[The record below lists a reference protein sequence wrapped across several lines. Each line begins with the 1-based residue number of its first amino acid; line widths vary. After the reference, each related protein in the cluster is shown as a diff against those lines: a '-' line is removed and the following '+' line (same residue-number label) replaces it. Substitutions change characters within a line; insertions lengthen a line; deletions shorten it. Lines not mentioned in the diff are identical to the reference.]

1 LGTYTT
7 FDPFL
12 MEPMDP
18 KEAVEYLI
26 GIDPFQ
32 NLHEAI
38 LRKAMPGISSKIY
51 LKGSTILQQQDP
63 PPEHLWI
70 IKKGAV
76 KVYFKTGRESEIIT
90 DYRGEGDCFGF
101 LSLLHGEQS
110 NADIVAIT
118 DTSCLLMEKQTL
130 LELLKNHSDFA
141 ELFFLSILNNHL
153 DKPFRQKGKTPLI
166 YAGRDQLLFTT
177 PIGQLISRDIAGVSE
192 DISIREA
199 GEIMSR
205 KKTDYL
211 ILLDAYGLPAGIIT
225 DKDLRDKVVAK
236 GRNVNQ
242 PVRFIKSVSLVKAEA
257 KEDCAEA
264 LFKMIRYNINHLL
277 VIENGK
283 FKGVVN
289 SHDLMQVQGGFP
301 LSLVR
306 EIEDQQSVEGL
317 IPLSL
322 KINKMIG
329 VFLNEGARSSTIVQI
344 ITEMNDRLLRKILEI
359 AERKIGKPPAPYVW
373 LALGSGGRKELT
385 LKATQ
390 DYALIHENVSSA
402 DDKEKSDHY
411 FSVFLSVVQENLL
424 QLGSPYDPFLK
435 TISVNLNDLRCQS
448 IEFWRLVFPNLND
461 IQNNRAVKDILPF
474 FDSRPVYGKMGLYEE
489 FKKSL
494 ERLLNSEDFFTH
506 SALSLLQNP
515 APLTLF
521 KNLIVEKDG
530 KYKDL
535 LNLNVKGLRPLVD
548 LGRLLALENHIQE
561 TATLKRFQTLRDYSA
576 LIHDHEEELEFAFE
590 FFLKLQ
596 IQHRFEQYL
605 QNQEL
610 HDFIDPGRL
619 NLFDKK
625 TLKEAFGLIAK
636 AQGIVKEKYGLFSL

>member
-1 LGTYTT
+1 VESI
-7 FDPFL
+7 DPEEVF
-12 MEPMDP
+12 
-18 KEAVEYLI
+18 EYLT

-32 NLHEAI
+32 NLNEAT
-38 LRKAMPGISSKIY
+38 LRKAMPGISAKTY
-51 LKGSTILQQQDP
+51 LKGSTILQQEDP

-70 IKKGAV
+70 IRNGAV

-101 LSLLHGEQS
+101 LSLLHGERS
-110 NADIVAIT
+110 NADIVAIA

-130 LELLKNHSDFA
+130 LELLKTYPDFA

-153 DKPFRQKGKTPLI
+153 DRPFRQMGKTPLI

-177 PIGQLISRDIAGVSE
+177 PIGQLISRDIPGVAE

-211 ILLDAYGLPAGIIT
+211 ILLDSYGLPSGIIT

-236 GRNVNQ
+236 GRNVDQ

-277 VIENGK
+277 VIENGE

-289 SHDLMQVQGGFP
+289 SHDLMQVQGGSP
-301 LSLVR
+301 LSLIR

-329 VFLNEGARSSTIVQI
+329 VFLNEGAKASTIVQI
-344 ITEMNDRLLRKILEI
+344 ITEMSDRFLRKILEI
-359 AERKIGKPPAPYVW
+359 TERKMGKPPVPYVW

-385 LKATQ
+385 LKAAQ
-390 DYALIHENVSSA
+390 DYALIYENMYSE
-402 DDKEKSDHY
+402 DDEEKSDHY
-411 FSVFLSVVQENLL
+411 FSGFLSAVQENLF
-424 QLGSPYDPFLK
+424 QLGFPYDPFLK
-435 TISVNLNDLRCQS
+435 KISVNLNNLRCRS
-448 IEFWRLVFPNLND
+448 IDFWRRVFPNLND
-461 IQNNRAVKDILPF
+461 IQNNRAIKDILPF

-489 FKKSL
+489 FKKFL
-494 ERLLNSEDFFTH
+494 ERLLASGNFFTH

-521 KNLIVEKDG
+521 KNLIVENEG

-535 LNLNVKGLRPLVD
+535 LNLNIKGLRPLVD

-561 TATLKRFQTLRDYSA
+561 TATLKRFQSLRDCST
-576 LIHDHEEELEFAFE
+576 LIHDHEEELEYAFE
-590 FFLKLQ
+590 FFLKLR
-596 IQHRFEQYL
+596 IQHRFEQYH
-605 QNQEL
+605 QNQEI
-610 HDFIDPGRL
+610 HDFIEPGHL
-619 NLFDKK
+619 NLFDRK

-636 AQGIVKEKYGLFSL
+636 VQDVVKEKYGLFSI